1 MNNILEIHHLS
12 KAYDNFLLKDISF
25 NLEPGYI
32 MGLVGGNG
40 AGKTTLINL
49 ILNKMGKTSGEVK
62 VFGLDHIQHEKQI
75 KQQLGVIFDEAGIV
89 SEWMLKEVEQAYS
102 LFYKEW
108 NSKTFYN
115 YLEKFHLNPHMKVKD
130 LSRGMTVKMML
141 ATAFAHDAKLLILDE
156 PTSGLDPASRD
167 MLMEILQDY
176 IEDGTKSVVFST
188 HITSDLEKVAD
199 FITCIDQGKL
209 IYTGTK
215 DELLESY
222 RRVKGGPNEYKGY
235 EQWMIGLR
243 KYTAGF
249 ESMVKYEDV
258 KKMSEAFIIEPLSI
272 EDILVFISREGKKHG
287 RKY

>member
-12 KAYDNFLLKDISF
+12 KAYDNFLLEDISF

-49 ILNKMGKTSGEVK
+49 ILNKMGKTSGEAK

-222 RRVKGGPNEYKGY
+222 RRVKGGPNAYKGY

-272 EDILVFISREGKKHG
+272 EDILVFISREGKKHD

>member
-12 KAYDNFLLKDISF
+12 KAYDNFLLEDISF

-49 ILNKMGKTSGEVK
+49 ILNKMGKTSGEAK

-272 EDILVFISREGKKHG
+272 EDILVFISREGKKHD

>member
-1 MNNILEIHHLS
+1 
-12 KAYDNFLLKDISF
+12 
-25 NLEPGYI
+25 
-32 MGLVGGNG
+32 
-40 AGKTTLINL
+40 
-49 ILNKMGKTSGEVK
+49 
-62 VFGLDHIQHEKQI
+62 
-75 KQQLGVIFDEAGIV
+75 
-89 SEWMLKEVEQAYS
+89 
-102 LFYKEW
+102 
-108 NSKTFYN
+108 
-115 YLEKFHLNPHMKVKD
+115 
-130 LSRGMTVKMML
+130 MTVKMML
-141 ATAFAHDAKLLILDE
+141 ATAFAHNAKLLILDE

-215 DELLESY
+215 DEFLESY

-249 ESMVKYEDV
+249 EGMVKYEDM
-258 KKMSEAFIIEPLSI
+258 KKMNGAFIIEPLSI
-272 EDILVFISREGKKHG
+272 EDILVFISREGKKA
-287 RKY
+287 

>member
-12 KAYDNFLLKDISF
+12 KAYDNFLLEDISF

-235 EQWMIGLR
+235 EQW
-243 KYTAGF
+243 
-249 ESMVKYEDV
+249 
-258 KKMSEAFIIEPLSI
+258 
-272 EDILVFISREGKKHG
+272 
-287 RKY
+287 

>member
-12 KAYDNFLLKDISF
+12 KAYDNFLLEDISF

-62 VFGLDHIQHEKQI
+62 VFGFDHIQHEKQI